1 MTTNNL
7 IEAARADLVARPMSA
22 ATSRENLSVHPVAWA
37 RKQDILQNDP
47 CCMVYATKPAAEN
60 GHAPVAL
67 YTEDQLLHELQRLL
81 AASDRRSYLVRR
93 WHALACFAAIPAL
106 AWAFSR

>member
-1 MTTNNL
+1 MS
-7 IEAARADLVARPMSA
+7 EATFKKVLTVA
-22 ATSRENLSVHPVAWA
+22 PVAWA
-37 RKQDILQNDP
+37 RRQDLLQRDA
-47 CCMVYATKPAAEN
+47 CFMAYEAMPAAEN
-60 GHAPVAL
+60 GHEPMAL

-81 AASDRRSYLVRR
+81 ETSEQRSYAVRR